1 MVKSVRH
8 VAALA
13 ALGSFLMAG
22 TALAEGAKIGA
33 LIPLT
38 GGLQSYGEASL
49 DGMML
54 AIDEVNAAGGVLG
67 GPIEVIVGDT
77 QTKAQAAIDAAKKMV
92 SVDGV
97 VGILGALASGN
108 TIPVATSVSAV
119 DQIPQ
124 ISNASTAPAIT
135 TLADNDF
142 LFRTVPS
149 DAYQGAVLAGLT
161 DAAGI
166 GSVAVLYINNDY
178 GVGLAESFAAGYGG
192 NITSSAAF
200 EPNKASYRGELQA
213 AAEGDPEAL
222 LLIAYPDDGGLL
234 ILRQS
239 LEEGFFDRFVVT
251 DGLKTAQLV
260 DDIGAEYME
269 GVFGTAAGAV
279 DNDASAHFAAAYEAK
294 HGELPPLPY
303 IDSGFDAAMILAL
316 AIEKAGSTDG
326 PAIRD
331 ALREVTNA
339 PGEPVGPGDFAK
351 AKELIAAGTDIDYQG
366 AAGNHEFDENG
377 DVTGIFEHWAV
388 KDGTIVSVEMI
399 E

>member
-67 GPIEVIVGDT
+67 GPVEVIVGDT

-149 DAYQGAVLAGLT
+149 DAYQGAVLAKLT

-166 GSVAVLYINNDY
+166 GSVAILYINNDY
-178 GVGLAESFAAGYGG
+178 GVGLAESFTAGYGG
-192 NITSSAAF
+192 QITSSAAF

-213 AAEGDPEAL
+213 AASGDPEAL

-251 DGLKTAQLV
+251 DGLKTQQLI

-279 DNDASAHFAAAYEAK
+279 DNDASAYFAAAYEAK

-303 IDSGFDAAMILAL
+303 IDSGFDAAMIMAL

-326 PAIRD
+326 AAIRD

-388 KDGTIVSVEMI
+388 KDGAIVSVEMI

>member
-1 MVKSVRH
+1 MAKSVGR

-13 ALGSFLMAG
+13 ALGSLLMAG
-22 TALAEGAKIGA
+22 TALAAGAKIGA

-54 AIDEVNAAGGVLG
+54 AIDEVNAAGGVLD
-67 GPIEVIVGDT
+67 GPVEVIVGDT

-97 VGILGALASGN
+97 CCILGALSSGN
-108 TIPVATSVSAV
+108 TIPVATSVAAV
-119 DQIPQ
+119 DKVPQ

-135 TLADNDF
+135 TLEDNDF

-149 DAYQGAVLAGLT
+149 DAYQGKVLADLA

-178 GVGLAESFAAGYGG
+178 GVGLAESFADNYKGK
-192 NITSSAAF
+192 ITSQAAF

-213 AAEGDPEAL
+213 ATAGDPEAL
-222 LLIAYPDDGGLL
+222 LLVAYPDDGGLL
-234 ILRQS
+234 IVRQS
-239 LEEGFFDRFVVT
+239 LEEGFFDRFIFT
-251 DGLKTAQLV
+251 DGLKTNQLV
-260 DDIGAEYME
+260 EDIGADYME
-269 GVFGTAAGAV
+269 GVFGTAAGSQ
-279 DNDASAHFAAAYEAK
+279 DNDASARFAKAYEAK
-294 HGELPPLPY
+294 HGEMPPLPY
-303 IDSGFDAAMILAL
+303 IDSGFDAAMIMAL

-326 PAIRD
+326 SAIRD

-377 DVTGIFEHWAV
+377 DVAGVFEHWAV
-388 KDGTIVSVEMI
+388 KDGAIVTVEMI